1 LKGWLEHGLAVLLS
15 VCLILPWSGVALAAG
30 TTQSQRAAGYANSSW
45 AIGVVVPEGAGLL
58 GGGGVHWG
66 SVTNVTASLSLPDI
80 ESPDRTVY
88 SVLSVMTSDG
98 SVLQAAA
105 GALPN
110 RTGWLTFAWLAQGA
124 ASLTPT
130 YLWVLNATE
139 PAIGP
144 RANVSISI
152 FLASGAWSLSVN
164 DLDSGSMVTRQFPP
178 GPASTLKAGDQE
190 VFALESY
197 SKTPGTFSGMGNLT
211 LNAILLDGKVVTS
224 GCYLYSDWDMVHNP
238 LFVVGSSGS
247 SPPSF
252 VYAREGNL
260 PGSYIWSYVG
270 VWVMQGD
277 PFTGQ
282 VEALVV
288 VAVVGAAAVSGLG
301 IWLAKKSSAS
311 RVPDSRPSSAS

>member
-1 LKGWLEHGLAVLLS
+1 LKGWPEHGLAVLVS
-15 VCLILPWSGVALAAG
+15 VCLILPMSGVTMAAG
-30 TTQSQRAAGYANSSW
+30 TTQSQQAAAYANSSW
-45 AIGVVVPEGAGLL
+45 AIGIVVPEGAGVL
-58 GGGGVHWG
+58 GGGGVRWG
-66 SVTNVTASLSLPDI
+66 SVTNVTTLLSLPDI

-88 SVLSVMTSDG
+88 AVMSVMTSDG

-110 RTGWLTFAWLAQGA
+110 GTGWLTFAWLAQGA

-139 PAIGP
+139 PAMSP

-152 FLASGAWSLSVN
+152 FLASGGWSLSVTDSN
-164 DLDSGSMVTRQFPP
+164 SGSTVTRQFPQ
-178 GPASTLKAGDQE
+178 GLASTLKAGDQE

-211 LNAILLDGKVVTS
+211 LSAILLDGEVVVS

-252 VYAREGNL
+252 IYAREGNL
-260 PGSYIWSYVG
+260 PGSYVWSYAG
-270 VWVMQGD
+270 VWGVQNDSFSGPLD
-277 PFTGQ
+277 
-282 VEALVV
+282 VLALGAVASAVALGGVV
-288 VAVVGAAAVSGLG
+288 V
-301 IWLAKKSSAS
+301 WLARRKSDLKPVPGLAS
-311 RVPDSRPSSAS
+311 